1 MLLEVGIDEG
11 QSVLDFGC
19 GSGTYSLP
27 AAKLV
32 GKKGRIYSVDV
43 NRGTL
48 DNLSRKAEREGLENI
63 VTRYRNPHGRDPS
76 NPQARWPDDHLSHAY
91 RLQQGH

>member
-1 MLLEVGIDEG
+1 MLLEIGINEG

-43 NRGTL
+43 NQGTL
-48 DNLSRKAEREGLENI
+48 DNLSRKAER
-63 VTRYRNPHGRDPS
+63 
-76 NPQARWPDDHLSHAY
+76 ARRFLY
-91 RLQQGH
+91 YET